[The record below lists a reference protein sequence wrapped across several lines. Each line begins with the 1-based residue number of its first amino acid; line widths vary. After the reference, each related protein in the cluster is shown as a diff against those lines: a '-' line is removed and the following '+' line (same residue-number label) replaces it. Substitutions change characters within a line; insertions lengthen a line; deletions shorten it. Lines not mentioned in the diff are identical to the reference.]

1 MNKQECK
8 GVREIL
14 IQRRSALLR
23 WVNKLC
29 RKCFDSIESSH
40 NYSLRHLPP
49 SSTNIEDPLA
59 LKEHMKMCE
68 SVELGDKIAQE
79 GHADCDCARN
89 EKRVDI
95 TYKNLLKSRTY
106 TEWKIIREQLKEQ
119 IEV

>member
-14 IQRRSALLR
+14 IQRRLVLLR

-49 SSTNIEDPLA
+49 SPIKIEDPLA

-68 SVELGDKIAQE
+68 SVELGGEISQE
-79 GHADCDCARN
+79 GHADCGCARSERRLDN
-89 EKRVDI
+89 
-95 TYKNLLKSRTY
+95 TYKSLVRSTSY
-106 TEWKIIREQLKEQ
+106 TEWKIIREQLREQ